1 MKRVYSIIANLLAL
15 GVMLCCLSACSAGDS
30 RKSILK
36 VYNWADYI
44 DEELLSEFE
53 EWYFEQTGE
62 EVEVVY
68 QLFDINEIM
77 LAKIERGK
85 EDFDVV
91 CPSEYIIERMLRN
104 DLLLPINKDF
114 GSTPNYLGNV
124 SPYIHNVF
132 SKIDGSGKDA
142 NDYAVGYMW
151 GTTGFLYNPKYVERE
166 EVSSWS
172 ALWNSKFSKKLLIKD
187 AFRDVYCPLLIYA
200 KQEELAR
207 GDISLDSLMFDA
219 SDESIA
225 KVEALLKKAKPYVAG
240 WEADFGKEIMTKEKA
255 WLNLSWSGDAV
266 WAIDEAEAVGVE
278 LDYVVPDE
286 GSIVWFDGW
295 VIPKYAKNPKAA
307 SYFIN
312 FMCKPE
318 NAIRNM
324 DATGYV
330 SVVTTEEVLEYM
342 SSEED
347 YDEPLDL
354 SYLFVHADGTP
365 IEGSDSV
372 YTDPVL
378 YPSRTVINRC
388 AVMHDSGDRTD
399 KMLEMW
405 SRVKGDNLSTGMLVS
420 IIVFF
425 SAMLIWGIARKIA
438 AYRQHRKT
446 MKRRHKY
453 AKYSSR

>member
-1 MKRVYSIIANLLAL
+1 MKRLYFIAEIVVALCLVLLGL
-15 GVMLCCLSACSAGDS
+15 SGCGVDDS
-30 RKSILK
+30 RKEILK

-62 EVEVVY
+62 KVEVVY

-124 SPYIHNVF
+124 SPYIHEVF
-132 SKIDGSGKDA
+132 NKIDGSGKDA

-151 GTTGFLYNPKYVERE
+151 GTTGFLYNPKYVTRE

-172 ALWNSKFSKKLLIKD
+172 ALWNPKFSKKLLIKD

-200 KQEELAR
+200 KQEELTS
-207 GDISLDSLMFDA
+207 GEVTLDSLMYDS

-225 KVEALLKKAKPYVAG
+225 LVEGLLKKAKPYVAG

-278 LDYVVPDE
+278 LDYVVPEE

-312 FMCKPE
+312 FMCKSE

-324 DATGYV
+324 EEIGYV
-330 SVVTTEEVLEYM
+330 SVIGTPEVMEYM
-342 SSEED
+342 SESAVESGFE
-347 YDEPLDL
+347 EPLDVE
-354 SYLFVHADGTP
+354 YFFG
-365 IEGSDSV
+365 EGADSV
-372 YTDPVL
+372 VLNPAL
-378 YPSRTVINRC
+378 YPDKSVIDRC
-388 AVMHDSGDRTD
+388 AMMHDSGPRTANL
-399 KMLEMW
+399 LEMW
-405 SRVKGDNLSTGMLVS
+405 SRVKGDNLNNGMVIFILV
-420 IIVFF
+420 VFGV
-425 SAMLIWGIARKIA
+425 LLVVGIARKVRRR
-438 AYRQHRKT
+438 RQRQ
-446 MKRRHKY
+446 RRW
-453 AKYSSR
+453 

>member
-1 MKRVYSIIANLLAL
+1 MKRLYFIAEIVVALCLVLLGL
-15 GVMLCCLSACSAGDS
+15 SGCGVDDS
-30 RKSILK
+30 RKGILK

-62 EVEVVY
+62 KVEVVY

-124 SPYIHNVF
+124 SPYIHEVF
-132 SKIDGSGKDA
+132 NKIDGSGKDA

-151 GTTGFLYNPKYVERE
+151 GTTGFLYNPKYVTRE

-172 ALWNSKFSKKLLIKD
+172 ALWNPKFSKKLLIKD

-200 KQEELAR
+200 KQEELAS
-207 GDISLDSLMFDA
+207 GEVTLDSLMYDS

-225 KVEALLKKAKPYVAG
+225 LVEGLLKKAKPYVAG

-312 FMCKPE
+312 FMCKSE

-324 DATGYV
+324 EEIGYV
-330 SVVTTEEVLEYM
+330 SVIGTPEVMEYM
-342 SSEED
+342 SESAVESGFE
-347 YDEPLDL
+347 EPLDVE
-354 SYLFVHADGTP
+354 YFFG
-365 IEGSDSV
+365 EGADSV
-372 YTDPVL
+372 VLNPAL
-378 YPSRTVINRC
+378 YPDRSVIDRC
-388 AVMHDSGDRTD
+388 AMMHDSGQRTANL
-399 KMLEMW
+399 LEMW
-405 SRVKGDNLSTGMLVS
+405 SRVKGDNLNNGMVIFILV
-420 IIVFF
+420 VFGV
-425 SAMLIWGIARKIA
+425 LLVVGIARKVRRR
-438 AYRQHRKT
+438 RQRQ
-446 MKRRHKY
+446 RRW
-453 AKYSSR
+453 

>member
-1 MKRVYSIIANLLAL
+1 MKRFYFIVEFVVALCVALLAL
-15 GVMLCCLSACSAGDS
+15 SGCGVDDS
-30 RKSILK
+30 RKEILK

-62 EVEVVY
+62 KVEVVY

-85 EDFDVV
+85 EDFDVA

-124 SPYIHNVF
+124 SPYIYDVF

-151 GTTGFLYNPKYVERE
+151 GTTGFLYNPKYVTRE

-172 ALWNSKFSKKLLIKD
+172 ALWNPKFSKKLLIKD

-200 KQEELAR
+200 KQEELAA
-207 GDISLDSLMFDA
+207 GEVTLDSLMYDS

-225 KVEALLKKAKPYVAG
+225 LVEGLLKKAKPYVAG

-307 SYFIN
+307 AYFIN

-324 DATGYV
+324 EEIGYV
-330 SVVTTEEVLEYM
+330 SVIGTPEVMEYM
-342 SSEED
+342 SESAVESGFE
-347 YDEPLDL
+347 EPLNVE
-354 SYLFVHADGTP
+354 YFFG
-365 IEGSDSV
+365 EGADSV
-372 YTDPVL
+372 VINPAL
-378 YPSRTVINRC
+378 YPDKSVIDRC
-388 AVMHDSGDRTD
+388 AMMHDSGPRTANL
-399 KMLEMW
+399 LEMW
-405 SRVKGDNLSTGMLVS
+405 SRVKGDNLNNGMVIFILV
-420 IIVFF
+420 VFGV
-425 SAMLIWGIARKIA
+425 LLVVGIARKVRRR
-438 AYRQHRKT
+438 RQRQ
-446 MKRRHKY
+446 RRW
-453 AKYSSR
+453 